1 MRCCSRPTLA
11 LFIDA
16 FEISGEHADR
26 LWRLWEGS
34 GRISALS
41 GQRAMG
47 AKTEEDLRSAL
58 GSRRH
63 QTVSMHDHVYVG
75 SDGRIAR
82 TRTLQVVEAIVDG
95 LNRIPYLYDTNAL
108 TLEVGQGCGD
118 VSGDVYQISEQVYAA
133 TIPLA
138 TELAAGETIS
148 LEYVTTYR
156 YPGNLADPH
165 EREAR
170 RAVMRR
176 LENFDIR
183 VEFHPQM
190 VPACIWWAV
199 WDGWRGTSSSVSPR
213 RWAVSARCTATFGP
227 WRRPS
232 SGSAGRGGRRT
243 TGNRTARRL
252 AHRTCGRGRQR
263 REAAGGTRGLLRA
276 DETAAPKAVTF
287 VSALR
292 DRTRALPL
300 PAGCQCH

>member
-1 MRCCSRPTLA
+1 

-16 FEISGEHADR
+16 FGISGEHADR

-34 GRISALS
+34 GRISVLS
-41 GQRAMG
+41 GPRAVG
-47 AKTEEDLRSAL
+47 AKTEEELRSAF

-75 SDGRIAR
+75 SDGRIER

-118 VSGDVYQISEQVYAA
+118 VSGDVYQISEHVYAA

-138 TELAAGETIS
+138 RELSAGETTS
-148 LEYVTTYR
+148 LEYVTAYR

-165 EREAR
+165 EREFR

-183 VEFHPQM
+183 VQFHPQM
-190 VPACIWWAV
+190 LPAHIWWAV
-199 WDGWRGTSSSVSPR
+199 WDGVDGDIIEREP
-213 RWAVSARCTATFGP
+213 AML
-227 WRRPS
+227 
-232 SGSAGRGGRRT
+232 GSQHEV
-243 TGNRTARRL
+243 
-252 AHRTCGRGRQR
+252 HRY
-263 REAAGGTRGLLRA
+263 LRA
-276 DETAAPKAVTF
+276 IEKTVVGF
-287 VSALR
+287 CWSW
-292 DRTRALPL
+292 RA
-300 PAGCQCH
+300 QDYR